1 MTTHGDKTELRK
13 RLRARRRAL
22 SEVERFQRS
31 HAICERLRRRS
42 EFQRARRIV
51 LYLPNDGE
59 VDPTPL
65 LDALWGARRMALL
78 PVLRVLAGNRLAFHP
93 YRPGDILAPN
103 RYGIPEPVANPGE
116 AVPPHTLDL
125 VLLPL
130 VAFDS
135 QGRRLGMGGGF
146 YDRTFA
152 FLRQRRQWRRPLLIG
167 VAYDFQEVPEL
178 PAEPWDVPLHAVVT
192 ETRWIPC
199 AGETPP

>member
-22 SEVERFQRS
+22 SEAERFQRS
-31 HAICERLRRRS
+31 HAVCERLRRRS
-42 EFQRARRIV
+42 EFQRARRIA

-65 LDALWGARRMALL
+65 LDVIWGTRRTALL

-93 YRPGDILAPN
+93 YRPGDLLAPN
-103 RYGIPEPVANPGE
+103 RYGIPEPVAHPGE
-116 AVPPHTLDL
+116 AMPPHALDL
-125 VLLPL
+125 VLMPL

-135 QGRRLGMGGGF
+135 HGHRLGMGGGF

-152 FLRQRRQWRRPLLIG
+152 FLRQRRHWHRPRLVG

-192 ETRWIPC
+192 ESRWIPC
-199 AGETPP
+199 PGETPP